1 MTTPAEDPVD
11 SLVDHVADGDP
22 ARVRRLRRPT
32 RTSAFGVSKR
42 ESHDA
47 SGFYERFTAPELSDD
62 DDVRRLD
69 QTVVDHVWTGDARDL
84 VDRHVAPGS
93 VALVVTSPPYFAGKA
108 YEEEL
113 GRGHIPADYFDYLQM
128 LHDVFAA
135 CVRALEPGGRIAV
148 NVANLGRKPYRSLS
162 SDVVRIFEDLKLLP
176 RGEVIWRKAAGASG
190 SCAWGTYQHP
200 RNPVLRDVTE
210 RVIVASKGR
219 FDRPLSVEERA
230 AAGLPHQRSIGA
242 DEFLESTLDVWD
254 LPPESARRVGHPAP
268 FPVELPQRFIELFTY
283 RDDIVLDPFMG
294 AGSTAVAAVRTDRR
308 YLGFDTDPV
317 YVDLT
322 TERVAAEPVP
332 RPDAPVEDAA
342 DAYDR
347 ALREGWTA
355 GKLARLALERAGFV
369 DIREKVKV
377 PAAGVQVAFTARS
390 SDDRLWRF
398 LVAGSNGGH
407 RPGLRRSEV
416 VWRTLGEA
424 AALHHADPAPL
435 VVLTTG
441 LPARNSSL
449 GKAVRAATG
458 DERPIGDVV
467 DLLADDHLARLA
479 LSARGA

>member
-1 MTTPAEDPVD
+1 MTTPAEEPVD
-11 SLVDHVADGDP
+11 TGDAAP
-22 ARVRRLRRPT
+22 VRRLRRPT

-47 SGFYERFTAPELSDD
+47 SGFYDRFTAPELSDD

-69 QTVVDHVWTGDARDL
+69 QSVVDHVWTGDARDL
-84 VDRHVAPGS
+84 IDLHVAPSS

-162 SDVVRIFEDLKLLP
+162 ADVTRIFEDLKLLP
-176 RGEVIWRKAAGASG
+176 RGEVVWRKAAGASG
-190 SCAWGTYQHP
+190 SCAWGSYQSP

-219 FDRPLSVEERA
+219 FDRPIDPAKRA
-230 AAGLPHQRSIGA
+230 RVGLPNERSILA

-268 FPVELPQRFIELFTY
+268 FPVELPQRFIELYTY

-294 AGSTAVAAVRTDRR
+294 AGSTAVAAFRTDRR
-308 YLGFDTDPV
+308 FLGFDTDPV

-322 TERVAAEPVP
+322 EQRLAGEADAAESAPGP
-332 RPDAPVEDAA
+332 LPD
-342 DAYDR
+342 DAYGR
-347 ALREGWTA
+347 ARSEGWNA

-369 DIREKVKV
+369 DIRDKVKV
-377 PAAGVQVAFTARS
+377 PAAGVQLGYTARS
-390 SDDRLWRF
+390 QDDRLYRF
-398 LVAGSNGGH
+398 IVAGPHAVH
-407 RPGLRRSEV
+407 RPGLRRSEI

-424 AALHHADPAPL
+424 SALHHADPGPL
-435 VVLTTG
+435 VVLSTA
-441 LPARNSSL
+441 LPSRASSL
-449 GKAVRAATG
+449 GKALRAVTG
-458 DERPIGDVV
+458 PDQPVLEVI
-467 DLLADDHLARLA
+467 DLLDDAHLETLAGLAR
-479 LSARGA
+479 GG